1 MAQSFSV
8 KAVLEAVDQSF
19 SSTIERAGQSVQSFG
34 SSTTKHLAG
43 VGKAMTVA
51 GAATTAMGMKSVKS
65 FGDFQQ
71 SLNQAA
77 VIAGGTSKDI
87 SGLADVANRMGAELP
102 LSAQDAAD
110 AMVAMARDG
119 ASIGTIKKEFPAIA
133 QASTAAGADLQT
145 TASVVQQAMNIWGK
159 SLKSPQQAAGIL
171 VQVANQSNASIESMQ
186 QALAD
191 IGPTASA
198 AGYSMQDTANAI
210 GLLTNTGMSAAQASQ
225 NLNHAIVLM
234 QSPTKKSRGYM
245 DELGLSFRDA
255 EGNMKPI
262 PQIASELNS
271 AFDRAAK
278 STKGFGK
285 EQQDAA
291 LKAMFGQ
298 DGMRVMRTLM
308 KSVADETD
316 NTTTS
321 WNASSKAI
329 SKFAGT
335 TGTAAK
341 NLSSQANEM
350 QKNLGSKIEQLGGN
364 WESLSNK
371 AMEAK
376 GGVNGAILDMM
387 NKALEWATTSKD
399 SNAQVVRSFIGL
411 SPIIGTATTAL
422 GGFITNAGKIIGV
435 GGKMASSLGN
445 AGKVLK
451 VFATAK
457 NITSVASALKV
468 LSKNSALAKTALVAL
483 NVGKGIF
490 AGLSTAVSAA
500 SSAFSTLTAI
510 MAANPI
516 IAIGLAIA
524 AVVAGLA
531 LFFTQTKTGRKIWA
545 DFTKFL
551 SDSWKTIEEGATT
564 AWNSVKEFFTNLWNG
579 IKGGVSNA
587 WQGVV
592 DVFNGVIDG
601 IKEAWNG
608 VKEFFSNLWNSIVTA
623 VQPYWNSFLTSIQPI
638 IDAFK
643 NLWNSLKEFFNT
655 LWNAIVS
662 VAQAPWQGFLN
673 FITPIIDALKTA
685 WNTLTEFFSTLWAS
699 IVSTAQELWNGFVN
713 NVVTPVVE
721 MFKAAWNGLT
731 EFFSTLWNSIVA
743 FAQGIWQGFVENVVT
758 PIVEGVKSV
767 WNTLTDWWS
776 SFWDTIKAIAQSI
789 WNGIQSV
796 ISDVSNAISNGINNF
811 LQTVQDVWQSIWNAI
826 KSVAQGIWQ
835 GIVSVISGAI
845 NIVASVINAITHAI
859 QGNWSAV
866 WNDIKNIVSIVL
878 GGIKS
883 VVSAQLNA
891 IESVM
896 NSVMNGIRSVVSSG
910 WNQIK
915 NIFSSSAH
923 ALAGLVHVDLSGAGR
938 AIMNS
943 LLNGLKSAWGAVK
956 NFVGGIADWIKA
968 HKGPISY
975 DRRLLI
981 PAGKA
986 IMVGL
991 NQGLNS
997 SFSDVK
1003 KNVSSMADSLANS
1016 FSAPSFDVGAIN
1028 TSFGNASLALTRSL
1042 NWEAK
1047 ATNSMTIE
1055 VPVNIDG
1062 REVARV
1068 TAEPMQE
1075 ELNRRNMRN
1084 QRLYG
1089 NRN

>member
-8 KAVLEAVDQSF
+8 KAILEAVDQSF

-34 SSTTKHLAG
+34 SSTTKRLAG

-51 GAATTAMGMKSVKS
+51 GAATTAMGIKSVKS

-102 LSAQDAAD
+102 LSAQDAAA

-234 QSPTKKSRGYM
+234 QSPTKKSQGYM

-335 TGTAAK
+335 TGTATK

-376 GGVNGAILDMM
+376 GGFNSSLLDMM
-387 NKALEWATTSKD
+387 NSTLEWASSSDGSIAKVT
-399 SNAQVVRSFIGL
+399 RGFIGL
-411 SPIIGTATTAL
+411 SPVIGPATTAL
-422 GGFITNAGKIIGV
+422 GGFITNAGKIMGV
-435 GGKMASSLGN
+435 TGGIVSGLGN
-445 AGKVLK
+445 AGKVIR
-451 VFATAK
+451 VFAMAGGDISKVTQ
-457 NITSVASALKV
+457 ALTV
-468 LSKNSALAKTALVAL
+468 LSKESKIAKIALNGLKAGSSVFSFLVTATSKVGQAFSALT
-483 NVGKGIF
+483 
-490 AGLSTAVSAA
+490 S
-500 SSAFSTLTAI
+500 I
-510 MAANPI
+510 MMANPFI
-516 IAIGLAIA
+516 AIA
-524 AVVAGLA
+524 AVIAVVVAALV
-531 LFFTQTKTGRKIWA
+531 LFFTKTKLGQQLWQS
-545 DFTKFL
+545 FTQFL
-551 SDSWKTIEEGATT
+551 SS
-564 AWNSVKEFFTNLWNG
+564 
-579 IKGGVSNA
+579 A
-587 WQGVV
+587 WQG
-592 DVFNGVIDG
+592 
-601 IKEAWNG
+601 
-608 VKEFFSNLWNSIVTA
+608 L
-623 VQPYWNSFLTSIQPI
+623 
-638 IDAFK
+638 
-643 NLWNSLKEFFNT
+643 
-655 LWNAIVS
+655 VS
-662 VAQAPWQGFLN
+662 
-673 FITPIIDALKTA
+673 
-685 WNTLTEFFSTLWAS
+685 
-699 IVSTAQELWNGFVN
+699 
-713 NVVTPVVE
+713 
-721 MFKAAWNGLT
+721 
-731 EFFSTLWNSIVA
+731 
-743 FAQGIWQGFVENVVT
+743 
-758 PIVEGVKSV
+758 
-767 WNTLTDWWS
+767 
-776 SFWDTIKAIAQSI
+776 IAQSVWSTI
-789 WNGIQSV
+789 ASAFTTVVGV
-796 ISDVSNAISNGINNF
+796 IKG
-811 LQTVQDVWQSIWNAI
+811 VWSSITGFFSAL
-826 KSVAQGIWQ
+826 WQ
-835 GIVSVISGAI
+835 GIVAVATSIWNVLVNVITTVWNTIKIVVQTAMTVISTVIQTVMTVIQTIWSAIWNVIVTVAQTIWNVIKTVIQTAI
-845 NIVASVINAITHAI
+845 NVISTIIQTTLTVIQTIWSTTWNIIVTVAQAIWNIIVTVISTAINVIAGIIRAITQAI

-866 WNDIKNIVSIVL
+866 WNTIKGIAQTVWNAIKSVVTSVINAIKSVITSVMNAIRSVMTSVWN
-878 GGIKS
+878 GIKS
-883 VVSAQLNA
+883 VTS
-891 IESVM
+891 SVW
-896 NSVMNGIRSVVSSG
+896 SGIRSVVTSVINGIRSTVSSIMNSIKSVFSSG
-910 WNQIK
+910 WNTVK
-915 NIFSSSAH
+915 SVTSSGIHGAANVVRSVAGGMASAGSNFVMGFVRGITGAIGSAVQAAANMAKR
-923 ALAGLVHVDLSGAGR
+923 ALR
-938 AIMNS
+938 AA
-943 LLNGLKSAWGAVK
+943 KSALGIHSPSRVMRDEVGYYVTEGMAVGILGNIRSVSQAMDK
-956 NFVGGIADWIKA
+956 VADASTISVPKPDTSQFMNTMANLNALHKQIAGYSTNMTGELSLTSQSAYINLSLGGSNYSTFVNDISKKQGID
-968 HKGPISY
+968 
-975 DRRLLI
+975 
-981 PAGKA
+981 
-986 IMVGL
+986 
-991 NQGLNS
+991 
-997 SFSDVK
+997 
-1003 KNVSSMADSLANS
+1003 
-1016 FSAPSFDVGAIN
+1016 
-1028 TSFGNASLALTRSL
+1028 
-1042 NWEAK
+1042 
-1047 ATNSMTIE
+1047 
-1055 VPVNIDG
+1055 
-1062 REVARV
+1062 
-1068 TAEPMQE
+1068 AEFK
-1075 ELNRRNMRN
+1075 RNYRF
-1084 QRLYG
+1084 
-1089 NRN
+1089 

>member
-8 KAVLEAVDQSF
+8 KAILEAVDQSF

-34 SSTTKHLAG
+34 SSTTKRLAG

-51 GAATTAMGMKSVKS
+51 GAATTAMGIKSVKS

-234 QSPTKKSRGYM
+234 QSPTKKSQGYM

-335 TGTAAK
+335 TGTATK

-376 GGVNGAILDMM
+376 GGFNSSLLDMM
-387 NKALEWATTSKD
+387 NSTLEWASSSDGSIAKVT
-399 SNAQVVRSFIGL
+399 RGFIGL
-411 SPIIGTATTAL
+411 SPVIGPATTAL
-422 GGFITNAGKIIGV
+422 GGFITNAGKIMGV
-435 GGKMASSLGN
+435 TGGIVSGLGN
-445 AGKVLK
+445 AGKVIR
-451 VFATAK
+451 VFAMAGGDISKVTQ
-457 NITSVASALKV
+457 ALTV
-468 LSKNSALAKTALVAL
+468 LSKESKIAKIALNGLKAGSSVFSFLVTATSKAGQAFSALT
-483 NVGKGIF
+483 
-490 AGLSTAVSAA
+490 S
-500 SSAFSTLTAI
+500 I
-510 MAANPI
+510 MMANPFI
-516 IAIGLAIA
+516 AIA
-524 AVVAGLA
+524 AVIAVVVAALV
-531 LFFTQTKTGRKIWA
+531 LFFTKTKLGQQLWQS
-545 DFTKFL
+545 FTQFL
-551 SDSWKTIEEGATT
+551 SS
-564 AWNSVKEFFTNLWNG
+564 
-579 IKGGVSNA
+579 A
-587 WQGVV
+587 WQGLASIAQSVWSTIASAFTTVV
-592 DVFNGVIDG
+592 GVI
-601 IKEAWNG
+601 KG
-608 VKEFFSNLWNSIVTA
+608 VWSSITGFFSTLWQGIVSIATTV
-623 VQPYWNSFLTSIQPI
+623 WNSFITSISPI
-638 IDAFK
+638 VEAFK
-643 NLWNSLKEFFNT
+643 T
-655 LWNAIVS
+655 LWS
-662 VAQAPWQGFLN
+662 S
-673 FITPIIDALKTA
+673 
-685 WNTLTEFFSTLWAS
+685 LTEFFSTLWQG
-699 IVSTAQELWNGFVN
+699 IVTVAQTIWS
-713 NVVTPVVE
+713 
-721 MFKAAWNGLT
+721 GLSA
-731 EFFSTLWNSIVA
+731 FFSTLWQGIVA
-743 FAQGIWQGFVENVVT
+743 VATSIWNVLVNVIT
-758 PIVEGVKSV
+758 TV
-767 WNTLTDWWS
+767 WNTIKIVVQTAMTVISTVIQTVMTVIQTIWS
-776 SFWDTIKAIAQSI
+776 TTWNIIVTVAQAI
-789 WNGIQSV
+789 WNIIVTV
-796 ISDVSNAISNGINNF
+796 IS
-811 LQTVQDVWQSIWNAI
+811 T
-826 KSVAQGIWQ
+826 
-835 GIVSVISGAI
+835 AI
-845 NIVASVINAITHAI
+845 NVIAGIIRAITQAI

-866 WNDIKNIVSIVL
+866 WNTIKGIAQTVWNAIKSVVTSVINAIKSVITSVMNAIRSVMTSVWN
-878 GGIKS
+878 GIKS
-883 VVSAQLNA
+883 VTS
-891 IESVM
+891 SVW
-896 NSVMNGIRSVVSSG
+896 SGIRSVVTSVINGIRSTVSSIMNSIKSVFSSG
-910 WNQIK
+910 WNTVK
-915 NIFSSSAH
+915 SVTSSGIHGAANVVRSIAGGMASAGSNFVMGFVRGITGAIGSAVQAAANMAKR
-923 ALAGLVHVDLSGAGR
+923 ALR
-938 AIMNS
+938 AA
-943 LLNGLKSAWGAVK
+943 KSALGIHSPSRVMRDEVGYYVTEGMAVGILGNIRSVSQAMDK
-956 NFVGGIADWIKA
+956 VADASTISVPKPDTSQFMNTMANLNALHKQIAGYSTNMTGELSLTSQPAYINLSLGGSNYSTFVNDISKKQGID
-968 HKGPISY
+968 
-975 DRRLLI
+975 
-981 PAGKA
+981 
-986 IMVGL
+986 
-991 NQGLNS
+991 
-997 SFSDVK
+997 
-1003 KNVSSMADSLANS
+1003 
-1016 FSAPSFDVGAIN
+1016 
-1028 TSFGNASLALTRSL
+1028 
-1042 NWEAK
+1042 
-1047 ATNSMTIE
+1047 
-1055 VPVNIDG
+1055 
-1062 REVARV
+1062 
-1068 TAEPMQE
+1068 AEFK
-1075 ELNRRNMRN
+1075 RNYRF
-1084 QRLYG
+1084 
-1089 NRN
+1089 

>member
-8 KAVLEAVDQSF
+8 KAILEAVDQSF

-34 SSTTKHLAG
+34 SSTTKRLAG

-51 GAATTAMGMKSVKS
+51 GAATTAMGIKSVKS

-102 LSAQDAAD
+102 LSAQDAAA

-234 QSPTKKSRGYM
+234 QSPTKKSQGYM

-335 TGTAAK
+335 TGTATK

-376 GGVNGAILDMM
+376 GGFNSSLLDMM
-387 NKALEWATTSKD
+387 NSTLEWASSSDGSIAKVT
-399 SNAQVVRSFIGL
+399 RGFIGL
-411 SPIIGTATTAL
+411 SPVIGPATTAL
-422 GGFITNAGKIIGV
+422 GGFITNAGKIMGV
-435 GGKMASSLGN
+435 TGGIVSGLGN
-445 AGKVLK
+445 AGKVIR
-451 VFATAK
+451 VFAMAGGDISKVTQ
-457 NITSVASALKV
+457 ALTV
-468 LSKNSALAKTALVAL
+468 LSKESKIAKIALNGLKAGSSVFSFLVTATSKAGQAFSALT
-483 NVGKGIF
+483 
-490 AGLSTAVSAA
+490 S
-500 SSAFSTLTAI
+500 I
-510 MAANPI
+510 MMANPFI
-516 IAIGLAIA
+516 AIA
-524 AVVAGLA
+524 AVIAVVVAALV
-531 LFFTQTKTGRKIWA
+531 LFFTKTKLGQQLWQS
-545 DFTKFL
+545 FTQFL
-551 SDSWKTIEEGATT
+551 SS
-564 AWNSVKEFFTNLWNG
+564 
-579 IKGGVSNA
+579 A
-587 WQGVV
+587 WQGLASIAQSVWSTIASAFTTVV
-592 DVFNGVIDG
+592 GVI
-601 IKEAWNG
+601 KG
-608 VKEFFSNLWNSIVTA
+608 VWSSITGFFSTLWQGIVSIATTV
-623 VQPYWNSFLTSIQPI
+623 WNSFITSISPI
-638 IDAFK
+638 VEAFK
-643 NLWNSLKEFFNT
+643 T
-655 LWNAIVS
+655 LWS
-662 VAQAPWQGFLN
+662 S
-673 FITPIIDALKTA
+673 
-685 WNTLTEFFSTLWAS
+685 LTEFFSTLWQG
-699 IVSTAQELWNGFVN
+699 IVTVAQTIWS
-713 NVVTPVVE
+713 
-721 MFKAAWNGLT
+721 GLSA
-731 EFFSTLWNSIVA
+731 FFSTLWQGIVA
-743 FAQGIWQGFVENVVT
+743 VATSIWNVLVNVIT
-758 PIVEGVKSV
+758 TV
-767 WNTLTDWWS
+767 WNTIKIVVQTAMTVISTVIQTVMTVIQTIWS
-776 SFWDTIKAIAQSI
+776 TTWNIIVTVAQAI
-789 WNGIQSV
+789 WNIIVTV
-796 ISDVSNAISNGINNF
+796 IS
-811 LQTVQDVWQSIWNAI
+811 T
-826 KSVAQGIWQ
+826 
-835 GIVSVISGAI
+835 AI
-845 NIVASVINAITHAI
+845 NVIAGIIRAITQAI

-866 WNDIKNIVSIVL
+866 WNTIKGIAQTVWNAIKSVVTSVINAIKSVITSVMNAIRSVMTSVWN
-878 GGIKS
+878 GIKS
-883 VVSAQLNA
+883 VTS
-891 IESVM
+891 SVW
-896 NSVMNGIRSVVSSG
+896 SGIRSVVTSVINGIRSTVSSIMNSIKSVFSSG
-910 WNQIK
+910 WNTVK
-915 NIFSSSAH
+915 SVTSSGIHGAANVVRSIAGGMASAGSNFVMGFVRGITGAIGSAVQAAANMAKR
-923 ALAGLVHVDLSGAGR
+923 ALR
-938 AIMNS
+938 AA
-943 LLNGLKSAWGAVK
+943 KSALGIHSPSRVMRDEVGYYVTEGMAVGILGNIRSVSQAMDK
-956 NFVGGIADWIKA
+956 VADASTISVPKPDTSQFMNTMANLNALHKQIAGYSTNMTGELSLTSQPAYINLSLGGSNYSTFVNDISKKQGID
-968 HKGPISY
+968 
-975 DRRLLI
+975 
-981 PAGKA
+981 
-986 IMVGL
+986 
-991 NQGLNS
+991 
-997 SFSDVK
+997 
-1003 KNVSSMADSLANS
+1003 
-1016 FSAPSFDVGAIN
+1016 
-1028 TSFGNASLALTRSL
+1028 
-1042 NWEAK
+1042 
-1047 ATNSMTIE
+1047 
-1055 VPVNIDG
+1055 
-1062 REVARV
+1062 
-1068 TAEPMQE
+1068 AEFK
-1075 ELNRRNMRN
+1075 RNYRF
-1084 QRLYG
+1084 
-1089 NRN
+1089 

>member
-8 KAVLEAVDQSF
+8 KAILEAVDQSF

-34 SSTTKHLAG
+34 SSTTKRLAG

-51 GAATTAMGMKSVKS
+51 GAATTAMGIKSVKS

-102 LSAQDAAD
+102 LSAQDAAA

-234 QSPTKKSRGYM
+234 QSPTKKSQGYM

-335 TGTAAK
+335 TGTATK

-376 GGVNGAILDMM
+376 GGFNSSLLDMM
-387 NKALEWATTSKD
+387 NSTLEWASSSDGSIAKVT
-399 SNAQVVRSFIGL
+399 RGFIGL
-411 SPIIGTATTAL
+411 SPVIGPATTAL
-422 GGFITNAGKIIGV
+422 GGFITNAGKIMGV
-435 GGKMASSLGN
+435 TGGIVSGLGN
-445 AGKVLK
+445 AGKVIR
-451 VFATAK
+451 VFAMAGGDISKVTQ
-457 NITSVASALKV
+457 ALTV
-468 LSKNSALAKTALVAL
+468 LSKESKIAKIALNGLKAGSSVFSFLVTATSKVGQAFSALT
-483 NVGKGIF
+483 
-490 AGLSTAVSAA
+490 S
-500 SSAFSTLTAI
+500 I
-510 MAANPI
+510 MMANPFI
-516 IAIGLAIA
+516 AIA
-524 AVVAGLA
+524 AVIAVVVAALV
-531 LFFTQTKTGRKIWA
+531 LFFTKTKLGQQLWQS
-545 DFTKFL
+545 FTQFL
-551 SDSWKTIEEGATT
+551 SS
-564 AWNSVKEFFTNLWNG
+564 
-579 IKGGVSNA
+579 A
-587 WQGVV
+587 WQG
-592 DVFNGVIDG
+592 
-601 IKEAWNG
+601 
-608 VKEFFSNLWNSIVTA
+608 L
-623 VQPYWNSFLTSIQPI
+623 
-638 IDAFK
+638 
-643 NLWNSLKEFFNT
+643 
-655 LWNAIVS
+655 VS
-662 VAQAPWQGFLN
+662 
-673 FITPIIDALKTA
+673 
-685 WNTLTEFFSTLWAS
+685 
-699 IVSTAQELWNGFVN
+699 
-713 NVVTPVVE
+713 
-721 MFKAAWNGLT
+721 
-731 EFFSTLWNSIVA
+731 
-743 FAQGIWQGFVENVVT
+743 
-758 PIVEGVKSV
+758 
-767 WNTLTDWWS
+767 
-776 SFWDTIKAIAQSI
+776 IAQSVWSTI
-789 WNGIQSV
+789 ASAFTTVVGVIKGVWSGITGFFS
-796 ISDVSNAISNGINNF
+796 A
-811 LQTVQDVWQSIWNAI
+811 L
-826 KSVAQGIWQ
+826 WQ
-835 GIVSVISGAI
+835 GIVSIATTVWNVIQTVIQTAMTVISTVIQTVMTVIQTIWSAIWNVIVTVAQAIWNVIVTVISTAI
-845 NIVASVINAITHAI
+845 NVIAGIIRAITQAI

-866 WNDIKNIVSIVL
+866 WNTIKGIAQTVWNAIKSVVTSVINAIKSVITSVMNAIRSVMTSVWN
-878 GGIKS
+878 GIKS
-883 VVSAQLNA
+883 VTS
-891 IESVM
+891 SVW
-896 NSVMNGIRSVVSSG
+896 SGIRSVVTSVINGIRSTVSSIMNSIKSVFSSG
-910 WNQIK
+910 WNTVK
-915 NIFSSSAH
+915 SVTSSGIHGAANVVRSVAGGMASAGSNFVMGFVRGITGAIGSAVQAAANMAKR
-923 ALAGLVHVDLSGAGR
+923 ALR
-938 AIMNS
+938 AA
-943 LLNGLKSAWGAVK
+943 KSALGIHSPSRVMRDEVGYYVTEGMAVGILGNIRSVSQAMDK
-956 NFVGGIADWIKA
+956 VADASTISVPKPDTSQFMNTMTNLNALHKQIAGYSTNMTGELSLTSQPAYINLSLGGSNYSTFVNDISKKQGID
-968 HKGPISY
+968 
-975 DRRLLI
+975 
-981 PAGKA
+981 
-986 IMVGL
+986 
-991 NQGLNS
+991 
-997 SFSDVK
+997 
-1003 KNVSSMADSLANS
+1003 
-1016 FSAPSFDVGAIN
+1016 
-1028 TSFGNASLALTRSL
+1028 
-1042 NWEAK
+1042 
-1047 ATNSMTIE
+1047 
-1055 VPVNIDG
+1055 
-1062 REVARV
+1062 
-1068 TAEPMQE
+1068 AEFK
-1075 ELNRRNMRN
+1075 RNYRF
-1084 QRLYG
+1084 
-1089 NRN
+1089 